1 MIALLLAIAPLSGAE
16 AREVDPIREMAGAY
30 HERGGWAQIIPVDT
44 RHAYV
49 HLYFLGGIGGDLM
62 TEFEEVMTL
71 EGRSLTF
78 RKAATEGS
86 LGCSLTVRRAGSKL
100 AWTAPKQAPCSDY
113 SNPHSPLFFVNAS
126 TMNMASRRPASRT
139 RRYPGEGWGYLKTV
153 ADWRKAGRR

>member
-30 HERGGWAQIIPVDT
+30 HERGGWAQIIPVDA

-71 EGRSLTF
+71 KGRTLTF
-78 RKAATEGS
+78 RKAATGDS
-86 LGCSLTVRRAGSKL
+86 PGCLLTARRAGGKL
-100 AWTAPKQAPCSDY
+100 AWAAPEHLPCSEN
-113 SNPHSPLFFVNAS
+113 SNPHSPLFYVRGG
-126 TMNMASRRPASRT
+126 TMSVASRRPANRT

-153 ADWRKAGRR
+153 AEWRKAGRR